1 MMLKDYIAASQ
12 KRMIEQVSNF
22 YTSNGIQVYFKDQLL
37 NDKID
42 VEKIVSDFERV
53 VPRHLLE
60 EVEMIIIGHFD
71 EFEERDLTA
80 FYKDGALHLSNMPMD
95 ENEEFDKFLFQD
107 VGYKK
112 LGVVVSG
119 IFLNAYAPTALREY
133 FATAFAD
140 FYLNPNDHTNLKN
153 LSPILYKKIALLH
166 NLDKSD

>member
-95 ENEEFDKFLFQD
+95 ENE
-107 VGYKK
+107 
-112 LGVVVSG
+112 
-119 IFLNAYAPTALREY
+119 Y